1 MCTGVCCLLQ
11 EDVEAALACTD
22 VTQLDV
28 SAIISV
34 NDNPQHALRL
44 RIKRQTKFLRECR
57 DMKASILFL
66 CSVTTVVRLAITV
79 VILITWGLIY

>member
-1 MCTGVCCLLQ
+1 MLFVLQ

-28 SAIISV
+28 SSIISV
-34 NDNPQHALRL
+34 NDDPQQALKL

-57 DMKASILFL
+57 DIKASVSFL
-66 CSVTTVVRLAITV
+66 CLLS
-79 VILITWGLIY
+79 ILIKFAVTHDGVGLGVVLGLTFH